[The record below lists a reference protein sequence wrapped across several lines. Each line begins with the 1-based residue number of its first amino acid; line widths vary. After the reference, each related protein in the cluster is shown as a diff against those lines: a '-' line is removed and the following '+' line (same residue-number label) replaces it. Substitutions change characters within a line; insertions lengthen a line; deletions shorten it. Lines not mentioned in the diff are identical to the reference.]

1 MKVLKDLLYTQNHEW
16 IKVEGEK
23 AYIGITDFAQHAM
36 GDIVFVEMPS
46 DGDEFEVGDAFGVV
60 ESVKAASD
68 IYMPVGGTVVAFNEA
83 LEDDP
88 ALINQDAYENW
99 IIEVELADKAQL
111 EALLS
116 PEDYEKLCEEEA

>member
-1 MKVLKDLLYTQNHEW
+1 MKVLKELLYTENHEW
-16 IKVEGEK
+16 VKVEGEK

-36 GDIVFVEMPS
+36 GDIVFVEMPNV
-46 DGDEFEVGDAFGVV
+46 GDEFEIGDALGVV

-68 IYMPVGGTVVAFNEA
+68 IYMPVGGTVEVLNEA

-88 ALINQDAYENW
+88 ALINEDAYKNW
-99 IIEVELADKAQL
+99 IIQVTLTDKAQL